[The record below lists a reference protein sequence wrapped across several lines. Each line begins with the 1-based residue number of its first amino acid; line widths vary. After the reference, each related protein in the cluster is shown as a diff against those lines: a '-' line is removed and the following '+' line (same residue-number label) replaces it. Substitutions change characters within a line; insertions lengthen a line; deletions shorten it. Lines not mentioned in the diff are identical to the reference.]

1 VAALHVGTILG
12 SGIFVAPA
20 AIAAATSRAPL
31 AAVLWLAGGF
41 VAACGAAIY
50 AECGSRLPHAGGFY
64 VYYRE
69 VYGPAMA
76 FVGGWAALLVTYPA
90 SAAAIALVF
99 GRYLGQA
106 VPALEG
112 HTMLCAVAAVLASGV
127 INALGVR
134 PAAILQRILSGSKL
148 LALAVLALAAVIAGR
163 AAAWGAGAATATGGT
178 VAAGGSAAAAA
189 GGEPSIL
196 GGAALL
202 GAVVVMLWTYDGWS
216 DIGLIA
222 GEVRDPRRSLGR
234 AVLISS
240 GVLAC
245 VYAGVQAS
253 VLVLL
258 PHERAAASERV
269 VADAVEAGLGRGAG
283 ILVAGLVALCTFG
296 AVHSVV
302 LGVSRLGYAMGKDGA
317 FLRFFAHIDPHLG
330 TPARST
336 AAIVGATLV
345 YIFVARF
352 RDLMGLFT
360 FSVWIFY
367 AITTAALLL
376 LRRRGI
382 GDAIAWRAPGGMIA
396 PVVIFA
402 TAIGMTAGLL
412 FYNPRRSA
420 LGLLLL
426 ASGFGAYALWR
437 RVASAAPPAGAGARD
452 TGAAA
457 P

>member
-1 VAALHVGTILG
+1 M
-12 SGIFVAPA
+12 
-20 AIAAATSRAPL
+20 
-31 AAVLWLAGGF
+31 WLVGGF
-41 VAACGAAIY
+41 VAACGASVY

-76 FVGGWAALLVTYPA
+76 FVSGWAALLVTYPA
-90 SAAAIALVF
+90 SNAAIALVF

-106 VPALEG
+106 IPVLDG
-112 HTMLCAVAAVLASGV
+112 HAIPCAVAAVLASGV

-134 PAAILQRILSGSKL
+134 PAAILQRILSGSKV
-148 LALAVLALAAVIAGR
+148 LALAVLALAAAIAGWAASSASATR
-163 AAAWGAGAATATGGT
+163 APSP
-178 VAAGGSAAAAA
+178 VAAV
-189 GGEPSIL
+189 EPSFI
-196 GGAALL
+196 GAAALL
-202 GAVVVMLWTYDGWS
+202 GAVVLMLWTYDGWS

-222 GEVRDPRRSLGR
+222 GEVRDPRRDLGR

-240 GVLAC
+240 AVLAC
-245 VYAGVQAS
+245 VYAAVQAS

-258 PHERAAASERV
+258 SQARAAASERV
-269 VADAVEAGLGRGAG
+269 VAEAVEAGLGRGAG
-283 ILVAGLVALCTFG
+283 VLVAGLVALCTFG
-296 AVHSVV
+296 AVHSLV

-317 FLRFFAHIDPHLG
+317 FPRFFAHIDPHLG

-336 AAIVGATLV
+336 AAIVAATLV

-352 RDLMGLFT
+352 RDLTGLFT

-367 AITTAALLL
+367 AITTAALLVM
-376 LRRRGI
+376 RRRGT
-382 GDAIAWRAPGGMIA
+382 GDAIAWRAPGGMTG

-402 TAIGMTAGLL
+402 TALCMTAGLL
-412 FYNPRRSA
+412 LDSPVRSG

-426 ASGFGAYALWR
+426 SSGFAAYALWR
-437 RVASAAPPAGAGARD
+437 RVVPAVGAGAAGAGA
-452 TGAAA
+452 AA